1 MIDLPPERAID
12 FTGMRS
18 RSLYEFMRKLGM
30 DDRSGSVRGDRTR
43 LKNQMRR
50 LFECTVTLIYADAQR
65 ESRVSSFVAD
75 RADFWWDTTRPDAP
89 VLWDSTIRLGEEFFN
104 EIIRHPIPLDL
115 NILKA
120 LKRSPLG
127 LDLYFWLVYRTFSL
141 KGPLRL
147 SWRQLYQQFGSNPA
161 RASEANIVPDFRK
174 DCLRELKKINLAWPD
189 LRYATVKGALVLSPS
204 PPRIP
209 PAQLHL
215 ADWLAGSAGWRKRPV
230 LPTPARVHSPEGQQ
244 RSIHVSS

>member
-1 MIDLPPERAID
+1 M
-12 FTGMRS
+12 
-18 RSLYEFMRKLGM
+18 
-30 DDRSGSVRGDRTR
+30 
-43 LKNQMRR
+43 
-50 LFECTVTLIYADAQR
+50 
-65 ESRVSSFVAD
+65 
-75 RADFWWDTTRPDAP
+75 
-89 VLWDSTIRLGEEFFN
+89 
-104 EIIRHPIPLDL
+104 

-161 RASEANIVPDFRK
+161 RASEANTVPDFRK